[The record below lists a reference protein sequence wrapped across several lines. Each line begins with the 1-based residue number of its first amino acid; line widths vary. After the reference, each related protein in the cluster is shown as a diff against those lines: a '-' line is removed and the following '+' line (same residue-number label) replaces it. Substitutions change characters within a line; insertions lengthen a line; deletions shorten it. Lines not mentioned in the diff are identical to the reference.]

1 VTIHVVKLHHG
12 QIVTYTGDFTGGKIT
27 SWPIVTYTGD

>member
-1 VTIHVVKLHHG
+1 VVKLHHG

-27 SWPIVTYTGD
+27 LWPDCNIYW